1 MSTQDFNYQEQ
12 YKKYKG
18 KLYEPKGLIYNNYKY
33 YYNFIFFI
41 IKQID
46 GLNEKFED
54 IINKLWL
61 NFNNHQEITLDLLT
75 TKELKENILNYSIFK
90 EILNINE
97 NVFSTKKFIT
107 SLTYI
112 TVDLQTIKK
121 ENDEFQLKQKLEQNK
136 QLDYKEKMKR
146 TKLFYLRLK
155 KIERK
160 ILKDLDKLFDDI
172 YEFLLIQYKFFINM
186 YEKLKKLQ
194 DDGNLLYNPTK
205 YEEILSKLKEHID
218 LYIRFNNDGKLK
230 FKENM
235 FNYFIKEVLQNK
247 QQYQQNYTFLDIT
260 PSFVGQDFLQ
270 L

>member
-1 MSTQDFNYQEQ
+1 MSAQDFNYQEQ
-12 YKKYKG
+12 YKKFKE

-33 YYNFIFFI
+33 IYNFTFFL
-41 IKQID
+41 IKQVD
-46 GLNEKFED
+46 VLNEIFED

-97 NVFSTKKFIT
+97 NVFSTKKFII
-107 SLTYI
+107 SLSYI

-121 ENDEFQLKQKLEQNK
+121 ENDEFQLKQKQDK

-155 KIERK
+155 EIEQK

-172 YEFLLIQYKFFINM
+172 YEFLLIQNKFFINM
-186 YEKLKKLQ
+186 YEKLKKFQ
-194 DDGNLLYNPTK
+194 DDGNLLYNPLK
-205 YEEILSKLKEHID
+205 YTEILSKLKKHID
-218 LYIRFNNDGKLK
+218 LYIRFNDIGKLN
-230 FKENM
+230 FKKII
-235 FNYFIKEVLQNK
+235 FDYFIKKVLHNK

>member
-1 MSTQDFNYQEQ
+1 
-12 YKKYKG
+12 
-18 KLYEPKGLIYNNYKY
+18 
-33 YYNFIFFI
+33 
-41 IKQID
+41 
-46 GLNEKFED
+46 
-54 IINKLWL
+54 
-61 NFNNHQEITLDLLT
+61 
-75 TKELKENILNYSIFK
+75 
-90 EILNINE
+90 
-97 NVFSTKKFIT
+97 
-107 SLTYI
+107 
-112 TVDLQTIKK
+112 
-121 ENDEFQLKQKLEQNK
+121 
-136 QLDYKEKMKR
+136 MKR

-155 KIERK
+155 ELEQK

-205 YEEILSKLKEHID
+205 YKEILSKLKEHID